1 MVLRTPFTNS
11 SRLLGGVLLGQ
22 LHRFDEHDGHGDVGR
37 AVNSQVASR
46 RMVRST
52 IGMGS
57 STSPPPPCERTDR
70 QLGSL
75 PGRTLIK

>member
-46 RMVRST
+46 N
-52 IGMGS
+52 GS
-57 STSPPPPCERTDR
+57 VHHRHGIERQPTAA
-70 QLGSL
+70 L
-75 PGRTLIK
+75 